1 MKENSFQSFMRQTY
15 NSSSPLPYILTI
27 VIALFVLLKVF
38 NAINVFDEQLLIS
51 SLSLSPSLS
60 EWLFQPWSLLT
71 YPFIYTEIFSLIFD
85 CLWLYWIGGLFLNL
99 LRPKQLLYIF
109 SGGLVWGG
117 VIFLLLSTIPI
128 LSYTSIS
135 LISMTNGIGALLGAM
150 LLLSP
155 KTEVN
160 LALFGIVKLKTI
172 AVIYFAIEL
181 ISLIYSQQY
190 TASVAFAF
198 AVSSGILFIMY
209 FQRTYVSNQLFN
221 KTKNKHL
228 KIIHRQD
235 NVSINNNI
243 PNQEVIDKLLDKISE
258 SGYESLTKTEKE
270 ILFKAS
276 NNK

>member
-1 MKENSFQSFMRQTY
+1 MKENSFKSLMRQTY

-27 VIALFVLLKVF
+27 VIVLFVLLKIF
-38 NAINVFDEQLLIS
+38 NAVNVLGGQLLIS
-51 SLSLSPSLS
+51 SLSLPPLLS
-60 EWLFQPWSLLT
+60 EWFYQPWSILT
-71 YPFIYTEIFSLIFD
+71 YPFVYTEIFALIFD

-109 SGGLVWGG
+109 SGGLVYGG
-117 VIFLLLSTIPI
+117 LVFLLLNTIPI

-172 AVIYFAIEL
+172 AVIYFAIQL
-181 ISLIYSQQY
+181 ISLLYRQQY
-190 TASVAFAF
+190 VASIAFAI
-198 AVSSGILFIMY
+198 AVSSGILFILY
-209 FQRTYVSNQLFN
+209 SQGRHIPNQLFSR
-221 KTKNKHL
+221 KKNKHL

-235 NVSINNNI
+235 NVTINKTI